1 MSENFKELD
10 RKKIMDYVASRE
22 GEVAVEQILSESGA
36 EKVRVYPII
45 FEEVQAGHL
54 EVTESEPMGA
64 PRLVRIKQ

>member
-10 RKKIMDYVASRE
+10 RKKIMDYVAAGQ
-22 GEVAVEQILSESGA
+22 GEVAVDRIVAESGA
-36 EKVRVYPII
+36 EKVRVYPIL

-64 PRLVRIKQ
+64 PRMVRIKQ